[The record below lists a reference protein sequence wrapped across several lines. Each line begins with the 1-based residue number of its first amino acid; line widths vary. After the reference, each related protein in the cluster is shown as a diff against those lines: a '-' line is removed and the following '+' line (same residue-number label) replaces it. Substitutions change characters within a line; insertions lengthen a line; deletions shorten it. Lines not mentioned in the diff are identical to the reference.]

1 MLNKILFAC
10 AVLFIFAGCSE
21 KREQVLQKDIPA
33 IPIEIIK
40 VKSQNIPIW
49 LRYTAK
55 TEASSS
61 QEIRARVQGILEEVY
76 YKDGENVKKAQK
88 LFKIEQTEYIAALIA
103 AKAKKR
109 RDLSTL
115 KLAQANVNRYR
126 PIVKEGLAARI
137 ILEQYE
143 AEVESLKADIIIDN
157 ASIKQAKLELSYTI
171 IKSPISG
178 QASRRL
184 VDIGNLV
191 GKSESTVLTTIKNI
205 DPLYAYFAPSEEDF
219 QKISR
224 LKKQDKMHAFIE
236 INYQSKLLKPERI
249 FGYVNFSD
257 NTVDSSTSTVSMR
270 AQIPNTKHQIL
281 PGTFVYVNVFVTDKF
296 TLIGLPPQVLLEE
309 QRGKYVYVLDKED
322 RAKRVYIEPVY
333 DSRFFI
339 LVKEG
344 NLKTGDRV
352 VINALVRLKP
362 GLKTD
367 PKDVTQTKGL
377 DAILKQNNLIPLI
390 PKEKE

>member
-1 MLNKILFAC
+1 M
-10 AVLFIFAGCSE
+10 
-21 KREQVLQKDIPA
+21 
-33 IPIEIIK
+33 
-40 VKSQNIPIW
+40 
-49 LRYTAK
+49 
-55 TEASSS
+55 
-61 QEIRARVQGILEEVY
+61 
-76 YKDGENVKKAQK
+76 
-88 LFKIEQTEYIAALIA
+88 

-171 IKSPISG
+171 IKAPISG

-191 GKSESTVLTTIKNI
+191 GKSESTVLTTIKNV

-270 AQIPNTKHQIL
+270 VQIPNTKHQIL
-281 PGTFVYVNVFVTDKF
+281 PGTFVYVNVFVKPEV
-296 TLIGLPPQVLLEE
+296 TLLLLLNIPTSVLESCTKDLFDGE
-309 QRGKYVYVLDKED
+309 
-322 RAKRVYIEPVY
+322 
-333 DSRFFI
+333 
-339 LVKEG
+339 
-344 NLKTGDRV
+344 LKSTSPISSKGV
-352 VINALVRLKP
+352 VAL
-362 GLKTD
+362 
-367 PKDVTQTKGL
+367 L
-377 DAILKQNNLIPLI
+377 DAKKTVYNCARIAPRTIQL
-390 PKEKE
+390 